1 MPSLRDRVRPFLEF
15 LRTWG
20 IDLKTRH
27 RRDAEDAIAVQRRIL
42 RARKVRVVL
51 DCGAHHGRL
60 SRLYKKS
67 FPEAEV
73 FAFEPTP
80 ETFKVLQ
87 ANVAGV
93 MGITAVNAAVGD
105 VAGEIPF
112 YLKEGDEQSNSLVP
126 PVGTGG
132 EGEKEREG
140 GASVRVRVET
150 IDGFCEAQ
158 GIERVDVLKLD
169 VEGHELAALKGASR
183 LLEAGAI
190 DVIMAEFR
198 IEDPRP
204 GAVKFLELANHLA
217 GLGYHLWGFYGL
229 IWDENLRIDWGDA
242 IWVSD
247 PMFRELYPRGVG
259 AAHT

>member
-1 MPSLRDRVRPFLEF
+1 MSSLRDRVRPLLEF
-15 LRTWG
+15 LRARG

-27 RRDAEDAIAVQRRIL
+27 RRDAEDAVAVQRRIL
-42 RARKVRVVL
+42 RGRDVRVVL

-67 FPEAEV
+67 FPGAEV

-80 ETFKVLQ
+80 ATFKVLE

-93 MGITAVNAAVGD
+93 TGITAVNAAVGE

-126 PVGTGG
+126 PAGAGG
-132 EGEKEREG
+132 GDGERD
-140 GASVRVRVET
+140 GAIVRVRVET

-169 VEGHELAALKGASR
+169 VEGHELAALKGASK
-183 LLEAGAI
+183 LLGAGAI

-229 IWDENLRIDWGDA
+229 IWDDKLRIDWGDA

-247 PMFRELYPRGVG
+247 GVFRELYPGV
-259 AAHT
+259 